1 MKKISKIIALLSAL
15 ALIAAAFAGCGS
27 KEKTT
32 ATTDGKSFTYWTVMD
47 ANTAKVHESYNDMML
62 YQELEKRTGVHIDFT
77 HPIQG
82 STGQEAFIAM
92 LSGEVIPDMIEYNW
106 GSYTGGPQQ
115 ALDDDVIIAL
125 NDYLEEYAPN
135 YYDYMEGEKG
145 KAEDYRY
152 KLEATTDDGR
162 YYGFNVLSIGETKGF
177 LGIFTRADLLKKWG
191 MDVPETIDEWTA
203 VFAKAKSEGFAK
215 PFTSTCGPL
224 SFRSANS
231 HTFNTAYGVGKDF
244 YLEGEEV
251 VFAPFQS
258 GYKEYV
264 AQLADWTKAGYLDT
278 GFVTND
284 SAKIEGNMAN
294 DISIAAWGYI
304 GSGIGKIMPAAQAK
318 NPQFE
323 LVACP
328 YPVATKGGKAEFQQ
342 VFAEATTLAIGIT
355 PSCGNIEKAVEWCDY
370 IYSEEGSV
378 LQIFGIEGD
387 TYTTEEREDGIHYV
401 YTDKIKYPTEFNSV
415 SEALYHY
422 MLPCNHPGLNQHP
435 DYLEGYYPYQ
445 QQVDAVKTWNECA
458 EYAKAHRL
466 PTLSYT
472 EEESREQI
480 DIIEVAEPELEVA
493 ICDIILGKKTI
504 DTYDAAIKKAKEN
517 GYDRYIEIAQGAYN
531 RYVSK
536 LDK

>member
-1 MKKISKIIALLSAL
+1 MKKAKRIIALICTVLMITAC
-15 ALIAAAFAGCGS
+15 FAGCGS
-27 KEKTT
+27 EKET
-32 ATTDGKSFTYWTVMD
+32 ALTDGKSFSFWTVMD
-47 ANTAKVHESYNDMML
+47 AVSTSTLSSYNEMMI
-62 YQELEKRTGVHIDFT
+62 YQEMEKRTGVHIDFI
-77 HPIQG
+77 HPIEG
-82 STGQEAFIAM
+82 STGNEAFIAM
-92 LSGEVIPDMIEYNW
+92 LSGAEIPDMIEYSW
-106 GSYTGGPQQ
+106 DGYTGGPQQ
-115 ALDDDVIIAL
+115 ALDDEVIVSL
-125 NDYLEEYAPN
+125 NDYLKDHAPN
-135 YYDYMEGEKG
+135 YYEYMEGDTG
-145 KAEDYRY
+145 KANQYRW

-162 YYGFNVLSIGETKGF
+162 YYGFNILNIGSTKSFAG
-177 LGIFTRADLLKKWG
+177 LYIRGDKLRAWG
-191 MDVPETIDEWTA
+191 MEIPETIDDWTA
-203 VFAKAKSEGFAK
+203 VLAKAKAEGFQK
-215 PFTSTCGPL
+215 PFTSALGPITFKSADNT
-224 SFRSANS
+224 SFNSA
-231 HTFNTAYGVGKDF
+231 FGVGKGL
-244 YLEGEEV
+244 YLEGDEV
-251 VFAPFQS
+251 VFGPFQK